1 MEIKARV
8 PGVVE
13 EINVKEGDTVAKKD
27 VVMKLEAMKMATP
40 VLAPM
45 DGEVTE
51 ICVEKGDH
59 VKGGQVLMVIE

>member
-13 EINVKEGDTVAKKD
+13 TINVKEGDTVSKKD
-27 VVMKLEAMKMATP
+27 VVMKLEAMKMVTP
-40 VLAPM
+40 VLSPA

-51 ICVEKGDH
+51 VCVEKGEH
-59 VKGGQVLMVIE
+59 VKGGQVLMIIE